1 MADTPTMLALAAV
14 AALAGL
20 VRGFAGFGAAMTF
33 VPVAATIVGPQTAV
47 VLLFLLDLLPSWA
60 LVPGVR
66 KYCSWR
72 EVLPLAL
79 GAGIT
84 IPVGAYLL
92 VSIDPLAL
100 RWAMPIL
107 SLIAVGFLASGWR
120 YGRAPGHA
128 LSGLVGTVT
137 GFLGGL
143 TGFFGPPIVLFW
155 LGGPSRASRVRANLI
170 VFFAFTVIVGGL
182 SYAANGLLG
191 RQRIIEAALIFPVY
205 GIAIWLGVHLFGR
218 ASEVVFRRI
227 AYALIALA
235 ALVSLPVWK

>member
-1 MADTPTMLALAAV
+1 MSDTPTLIALAGV

-33 VPVAATIVGPQTAV
+33 VPVAAAIVGPQTAV
-47 VLLFLLDLLPSWA
+47 VLIFLINLLPSWA
-60 LVPGVR
+60 LVPAVR
-66 KYCSWR
+66 RHCNWR
-72 EVLPLAL
+72 EVLPLAQ
-79 GAGIT
+79 GAAIT
-84 IPVGAYLL
+84 IPLGAYLL

-120 YGRAPGHA
+120 YARAPGHA

-155 LGGPSRASRVRANLI
+155 LGGPSRATRVRANLI
-170 VFFAFTVIVGGL
+170 VFFAFTVVVGGI
-182 SYAANGLLG
+182 SYAANGLLVH
-191 RQRIIEAALIFPVY
+191 QRIIEATLIFPVY
-205 GIAIWLGVHLFGR
+205 GIAIWLGAHLFGR

-227 AYALIALA
+227 AYALIVLA
-235 ALVSLPVWK
+235 ALVSLPVW